1 VTMPLF
7 KKVSSKNSHL
17 DETYEVVQLES
28 KSESERR
35 AKFRQLSPGKLS
47 KYLKRR
53 KKIFLFFLKKEFHQM
68 RQVMRIMMKQ

>member
-1 VTMPLF
+1 MFRF

-53 KKIFLFFLKKEFHQM
+53 KKIFLFFSKRNFIK
-68 RQVMRIMMKQ
+68 